1 MHLICPTPQILHNL
15 CFSTLLRITA
25 VPREIENNAYAKFWG
40 KIRCIMGDVQVVNES
55 LKSKF
60 SFIHFVYNLMIGLS
74 GKNIIWLS
82 GKCFWTKEKETWV
95 SANWPSNNWALGTTA
110 VPGETNNKQFLTSK
124 SQLQLL
130 VMFIWT
136 TTCLLTLLIGKRAY
150 NQSSIVSKSFYWLR
164 LHVLHL
170 SVLCGWKCLG
180 VNMCTC
186 W

>member
-1 MHLICPTPQILHNL
+1 MQN
-15 CFSTLLRITA
+15 FG
-25 VPREIENNAYAKFWG
+25 G

-82 GKCFWTKEKETWV
+82 GKCLWTKEKETWV
-95 SANWPSNNWALGTTA
+95 SANWPLNNWALGTTA

-136 TTCLLTLLIGKRAY
+136 TTCLLTLLVGKRAY